1 MTGYLDLIDLNQ
13 FKLTIDPKKGAT
25 IFEFYNGVRWVLLTK
40 QTGEFFPP
48 KTLRDRFGGVNTMKI
63 FLGVDKTP
71 PALERSF
78 RAATKLKSELSTDLE
93 IESILLDVLSTLVG
107 DIHVKTREAS

>member
-25 IFEFYNGVRWVLLTK
+25 IFEFYNGNRRVLLTK

-48 KTLRDRFGGVNTMKI
+48 KPLDI
-63 FLGVDKTP
+63 D
-71 PALERSF
+71 
-78 RAATKLKSELSTDLE
+78 SEE
-93 IESILLDVLSTLVG
+93 
-107 DIHVKTREAS
+107 